1 MKYKNTTQGVIY
13 LKDGVITKAV
23 SPGEEFE
30 TENLIKISGISLV
43 LPAKKPIP
51 AKKPTPA
58 KKPKKVAI
66 KIKEMS
72 DVRSTE
78 D

>member
-1 MKYKNTTQGVIY
+1 MKYKNTTKGVIY

-43 LPAKKPIP
+43 LPAKKP
-51 AKKPTPA
+51 TLA

>member
-1 MKYKNTTQGVIY
+1 MKYKNTTKGVIY

-43 LPAKKPIP
+43 LPVKKS
-51 AKKPTPA
+51 TPV